1 MLGDVLEEQTPM
13 GAYKGAQDWT
23 QRDEKAE
30 HDTGRAWPKSGD
42 TRTPCSVNGTLAN
55 RFAALVTPWYCPSL
69 GYAKMYQTFSTASTT
84 LRMYFNFYIVVEK
97 CIFYGMVIL
106 VFLFLNS
113 VEVQQTSKF
122 ARTSA
127 TFCHMASRRLS
138 VCGPPSNCLSK

>member
-1 MLGDVLEEQTPM
+1 M
-13 GAYKGAQDWT
+13 
-23 QRDEKAE
+23 RS
-30 HDTGRAWPKSGD
+30 GRAQI
-42 TRTPCSVNGTLAN
+42 TRPHAEFRNILVTLILLYEMLTAFNYAHYSKVTPCLLTMSFLNGSC
-55 RFAALVTPWYCPSL
+55 YCPSL